1 MSIQA
6 LTFDF
11 WSTLYH
17 YTQSPRVRR
26 QQSIRAALATV
37 GRSDIAGARVLEA
50 MQCAWD
56 VWDRVWKTEHTT
68 PGAAEWLGFVLEQFA
83 VVLPETTFAQ
93 TVYALERAA
102 FTDTTRPVDGAPQA
116 LALLCEHYRLGIISD
131 TGLGTG
137 QVLRSL
143 LRRDGLLSYFTYF
156 VFSDEFGRSKPR
168 PEVFHAALDG
178 LNTAPHQAIHIGDLR
193 HTDIWGAKRVGMG
206 TVRFAGIRDDRDND
220 YPEADAV
227 IQSYDELLAYFMHFD
242 ENTPTGN
249 QHDATP
255 P

>member
-26 QQSIRAALATV
+26 QQSIQTALAVV
-37 GRSDIAGARVLEA
+37 GRSDITGAQVLDA
-50 MQCAWD
+50 MKYAWD
-56 VWDRVWKTEHTT
+56 AWDRIWKTEHTT
-68 PGAAEWLGFVLEQFA
+68 PGADDWLGFVLGQFD
-83 VVLPETTFAQ
+83 VVLPEATFSQAV
-93 TVYALERAA
+93 TALERAA
-102 FTDTTRPVDGAPQA
+102 FADTTRPVDGAPQA
-116 LALLCEHYRLGIISD
+116 LALLSRHYRLGIISD

-143 LRRDGLLSYFTYF
+143 LRRDELLSYFTCF
-156 VFSDEFGRSKPR
+156 IFSDEFGRSKPR

-178 LNTAPHQAIHIGDLR
+178 LNATPHQAAHIGDLR
-193 HTDIWGAKRVGMG
+193 HTDIFGAKRAGMWA
-206 TVRFAGIRDDRDND
+206 VRFAGIRDDRDND

-227 IQSYDELLAYFMHFD
+227 IKSYDELSAFIQTF
-242 ENTPTGN
+242 ETF
-249 QHDATP
+249 
-255 P
+255 